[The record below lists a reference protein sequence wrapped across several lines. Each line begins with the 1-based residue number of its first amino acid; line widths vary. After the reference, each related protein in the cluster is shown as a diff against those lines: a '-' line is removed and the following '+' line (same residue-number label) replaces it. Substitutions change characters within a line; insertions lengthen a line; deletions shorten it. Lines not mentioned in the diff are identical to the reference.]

1 MIDKNFDAFPAIGGF
16 LDKLGTFGKKYGYI
30 KTFPPYNRRRW
41 FPTWYPRIYQEKSQA
56 FELGSIERASKN
68 TPIQGASA
76 DMTKKALILIRD
88 FIKLHNAPVKIVM
101 TVHDQVD
108 TICKED
114 YAQEWVVEM
123 TRLMEQAALEV
134 VTNGLLKADTNI
146 SKSWEK

>member
-1 MIDKNFDAFPAIGGF
+1 
-16 LDKLGTFGKKYGYI
+16 
-30 KTFPPYNRRRW
+30 
-41 FPTWYPRIYQEKSQA
+41 
-56 FELGSIERASKN
+56 
-68 TPIQGASA
+68 
-76 DMTKKALILIRD
+76 MTKKALILIRD
-88 FIKLHNAPVKIVM
+88 FIKLYNAPVKIVM

>member
-1 MIDKNFDAFPAIGGF
+1 M
-16 LDKLGTFGKKYGYI
+16 
-30 KTFPPYNRRRW
+30 
-41 FPTWYPRIYQEKSQA
+41 
-56 FELGSIERASKN
+56 
-68 TPIQGASA
+68 
-76 DMTKKALILIRD
+76 ILIRD
-88 FIKLHNAPVKIVM
+88 FIKLHNAPVNIVM